1 MPQHKFFRWGLN
13 QSDWKSTLILAL
25 LSSQILETSP
35 RNAFYF
41 LREIGES
48 FPIQILE
55 GESERDSKSNCSEKK
70 DSKTHLSIGK
80 TLEINSLLLH
90 SSPIFLHNIPHGGH
104 LNLHTVSDGELTVLW
119 SGPVYFCRYK
129 YNCYQCTHYS
139 ADSTE
144 QKSLSVTSL
153 HWKSGKKDFQGLCD
167 TKVPH
172 TWSLW

>member
-1 MPQHKFFRWGLN
+1 MKMPQHKFFSWGLN

-70 DSKTHLSIGK
+70 ILKDI
-80 TLEINSLLLH
+80 
-90 SSPIFLHNIPHGGH
+90 
-104 LNLHTVSDGELTVLW
+104 
-119 SGPVYFCRYK
+119 
-129 YNCYQCTHYS
+129 S
-139 ADSTE
+139 A
-144 QKSLSVTSL
+144 L
-153 HWKSGKKDFQGLCD
+153 GR
-167 TKVPH
+167 P
-172 TWSLW
+172 